1 MSIKYTDYLV
11 MLAVFLA
18 SLTVVLTVAAAVY
31 LLIGYGLAYSLS
43 LLGLIEFSHEVA
55 LGATLLTF
63 IVVIL
68 YQYFVDGEAV
78 LELDFEA

>member
-1 MSIKYTDYLV
+1 MSMDHTDYLV
-11 MLAVFLA
+11 IIGLALA
-18 SLTVVLTVAAAVY
+18 SISFVLLVAAAVY
-31 LLIGYGLAYSLS
+31 LSIGYGVAYGLALI
-43 LLGLIEFSHEVA
+43 GVIEFSHEVA

-68 YQYFVDGEAV
+68 YQYFVDDEAV